1 LAQISWITGVH
12 LILSDNEK
20 ELDINKGVDQSGYPH
35 LMRAATYAS
44 VAVASILILIKTG
57 AWFATDSLSLLSS
70 LVDSILDAGA
80 SLVNLFAVSHALQP
94 ADKEHRFGH
103 GKAEALASLAQA
115 AFIAGSGAFLLLESV
130 DRFVKPQEI
139 SNSDIGIVVMVI
151 SIVMTLLLVGFQ
163 TYVVRRT
170 KSIAINADSLHYRA
184 DILVNIAVI
193 TSLVCSV
200 NLGWTMADPI
210 FALLIICYMSVG
222 SYKIGAQALDVLMD
236 REFPDEDRKRI
247 KEIAE
252 SHESVLNVHDMRTR
266 SSGATSFIEFH
277 AEMPKD
283 ISLSEAH
290 EIADEVM
297 YMVEE
302 VFPNTEVLIHQDPE
316 GVDERRDVI

>member
-1 LAQISWITGVH
+1 MN
-12 LILSDNEK
+12 DNK
-20 ELDINKGVDQSGYPH
+20 KKLDTNAEVTQLRNER

-44 VAVASILILIKTG
+44 VTVASLLILIKMS
-57 AWFATDSLSLLSS
+57 AWFVTGSLSLLSS

-80 SLVNLFAVSHALQP
+80 SLVNLIAVRHALQP

-115 AFIAGSGAFLLLESV
+115 AFIAGSGVFLLLESV
-130 DRFVKPQEI
+130 DRFAKPQEI
-139 SNSDIGIVVMVI
+139 SNSDTGIGVMVI
-151 SIVMTLLLVGFQ
+151 AIIMTLLLVGFQ
-163 TYVVRRT
+163 TYVVKKT
-170 KSIAINADSLHYRA
+170 NSIAISADSLHYRA
-184 DILVNIAVI
+184 DILVNVAVI
-193 TSLVCSV
+193 ISLILSAK
-200 NLGWTMADPI
+200 LQWTMADPI
-210 FALLIICYMSVG
+210 FAVLIVFYMSIG
-222 SYKIGAQALDVLMD
+222 AYKIGGQAFDVLMD

-247 KEIAE
+247 KDIAE
-252 SHESVLNVHDMRTR
+252 GHEKVLNVHDMRTR
-266 SSGATSFIEFH
+266 SSGATSFIQFH

-316 GVDERRDVI
+316 GVDERRDAVS

>member
-1 LAQISWITGVH
+1 MN
-12 LILSDNEK
+12 DNK
-20 ELDINKGVDQSGYPH
+20 KKLDTNAEVTQLRNER
-35 LMRAATYAS
+35 LMRAATYVS
-44 VAVASILILIKTG
+44 VTVAFLLILIKMS
-57 AWFATDSLSLLSS
+57 AWFVTGSLSLLSS

-80 SLVNLFAVSHALQP
+80 SLVNLIAVRHALQP

-115 AFIAGSGAFLLLESV
+115 AFIAGSGVFLLLESV

-139 SNSDIGIVVMVI
+139 SNSDTGIGVMVI
-151 SIVMTLLLVGFQ
+151 AIIMTLLLVGFQ
-163 TYVVRRT
+163 TYVVKKT
-170 KSIAINADSLHYRA
+170 NSIAISADSLHYRA
-184 DILVNIAVI
+184 DILVNVAVI
-193 TSLVCSV
+193 ISLILSAK
-200 NLGWTMADPI
+200 LQWTMADPI
-210 FALLIICYMSVG
+210 FAVLIVFYMSFG
-222 SYKIGAQALDVLMD
+222 AYKIGGQAFDVLMD

-247 KEIAE
+247 KDIAE
-252 SHESVLNVHDMRTR
+252 GHEKVLNVHDMRTR
-266 SSGATSFIEFH
+266 SSGATSFIQFH

-316 GVDERRDVI
+316 GVDERRDAVS

>member
-1 LAQISWITGVH
+1 LN
-12 LILSDNEK
+12 DNK
-20 ELDINKGVDQSGYPH
+20 KKLDTNAEVTQLRNER

-44 VAVASILILIKTG
+44 VTVASLLILIKMS
-57 AWFATDSLSLLSS
+57 AWFVTGSLSLLSS

-80 SLVNLFAVSHALQP
+80 SLVNLIAVRHALQP

-115 AFIAGSGAFLLLESV
+115 AFIAGSGVFLLLESV
-130 DRFVKPQEI
+130 DRFAKPQEI
-139 SNSDIGIVVMVI
+139 SNSDTGIGVMVI
-151 SIVMTLLLVGFQ
+151 AIIMTLLLVSFQ
-163 TYVVRRT
+163 TYVVKKT
-170 KSIAINADSLHYRA
+170 NSIAISADSLHYRA
-184 DILVNIAVI
+184 DILVNVAVI
-193 TSLVCSV
+193 ISLILSAK
-200 NLGWTMADPI
+200 LQWTMADPI
-210 FALLIICYMSVG
+210 FAVLIVVYMSIG
-222 SYKIGAQALDVLMD
+222 AYKIGGQAFDVLMD

-247 KEIAE
+247 KDIAE
-252 SHESVLNVHDMRTR
+252 GHEKVLNVHDMRTR
-266 SSGATSFIEFH
+266 SSGATSFIQFH

-316 GVDERRDVI
+316 GVDERRDAVS

>member
-1 LAQISWITGVH
+1 LN
-12 LILSDNEK
+12 DNK
-20 ELDINKGVDQSGYPH
+20 KKLDTNAEATQLRNER

-44 VAVASILILIKTG
+44 VTVASLLILIKMS
-57 AWFATDSLSLLSS
+57 AWFVTGSLSLLSS

-80 SLVNLFAVSHALQP
+80 SLVNLIAVRHALQP

-115 AFIAGSGAFLLLESV
+115 AFIAGSGVFLLLESV
-130 DRFVKPQEI
+130 DRFAKPQEI
-139 SNSDIGIVVMVI
+139 SNSDTGIGVMVI
-151 SIVMTLLLVGFQ
+151 AIIMTLLLVGFQ
-163 TYVVRRT
+163 TYVVKKT
-170 KSIAINADSLHYRA
+170 SSIAISADSLHYRA
-184 DILVNIAVI
+184 DILVNVAVI
-193 TSLVCSV
+193 ISLILSAK
-200 NLGWTMADPI
+200 LQWTMADPI
-210 FALLIICYMSVG
+210 FAVLIVVYMSIG
-222 SYKIGAQALDVLMD
+222 AYKIGGQAFDVLMD

-247 KEIAE
+247 KDIAE
-252 SHESVLNVHDMRTR
+252 GHEKVLNVHDMRTR
-266 SSGATSFIEFH
+266 SSGATSFIQFH

-316 GVDERRDVI
+316 GVDERRDAVS

>member
-1 LAQISWITGVH
+1 MNG
-12 LILSDNEK
+12 K
-20 ELDINKGVDQSGYPH
+20 ETLDEDKEVTKLRHAG

-44 VAVASILILIKTG
+44 VTVASLLILVKTT

-70 LVDSILDAGA
+70 LVDSILDAGT

-139 SNSDIGIVVMVI
+139 SNSDTGILVMAI
-151 SIVMTLLLVGFQ
+151 SIVTTLLLVGFQ
-163 TYVVRRT
+163 TYVVNKT
-170 KSIAINADSLHYRA
+170 NSIAINADSLHYRA

-193 TSLVCSV
+193 VSLILSV
-200 NLGWTMADPI
+200 NLQWTMADPI
-210 FALLIICYMSVG
+210 FALLIILYMSIG
-222 SYKIGAQALDVLMD
+222 AYKIGVQALDVLMD
-236 REFPDEDRKRI
+236 REFPDEDRARI

-266 SSGATSFIEFH
+266 SSGATSFIQFH

-283 ISLSEAH
+283 ILLSEAH

-297 YMVEE
+297 YMVEKA
-302 VFPNTEVLIHQDPE
+302 FPNTEVLIHQDPE
-316 GVDERRDVI
+316 GVDERRDVV

>member
-1 LAQISWITGVH
+1 MN
-12 LILSDNEK
+12 DNK
-20 ELDINKGVDQSGYPH
+20 KKLDTNAEVTQLRNER

-44 VAVASILILIKTG
+44 VTVASLLILIKMS
-57 AWFATDSLSLLSS
+57 AWFVTGSLSLLSS

-80 SLVNLFAVSHALQP
+80 SLVNLIAVRHALQP

-115 AFIAGSGAFLLLESV
+115 AFIAGSGVFLLLESV
-130 DRFVKPQEI
+130 DRFAKPQEI
-139 SNSDIGIVVMVI
+139 SNSDTGIGVMVI
-151 SIVMTLLLVGFQ
+151 AIIMTLLLVGFQ
-163 TYVVRRT
+163 TYVVKKT
-170 KSIAINADSLHYRA
+170 NSIAISADSLHYRA
-184 DILVNIAVI
+184 DILVNVAVI
-193 TSLVCSV
+193 ISLILSAK
-200 NLGWTMADPI
+200 LQWTMADPI
-210 FALLIICYMSVG
+210 FAVLIVIYMSIG
-222 SYKIGAQALDVLMD
+222 AYKIGGQAFDVLMD

-247 KEIAE
+247 KDIAE
-252 SHESVLNVHDMRTR
+252 GHEKVLNVHDMRTR
-266 SSGATSFIEFH
+266 SSGATSFIQFH

-316 GVDERRDVI
+316 GVDERRDAVS

>member
-1 LAQISWITGVH
+1 MN
-12 LILSDNEK
+12 DNK
-20 ELDINKGVDQSGYPH
+20 KKLDINAEVTQLRNER

-44 VAVASILILIKTG
+44 VTVASLLILIKMS
-57 AWFATDSLSLLSS
+57 AWFVTGSLSLLSS

-80 SLVNLFAVSHALQP
+80 SLVNLIAVRHALQP

-115 AFIAGSGAFLLLESV
+115 AFIAGSGVFLLLESV
-130 DRFVKPQEI
+130 DRFAKPQEI
-139 SNSDIGIVVMVI
+139 SNSDTGIGVMVI
-151 SIVMTLLLVGFQ
+151 AIIMTLLLVSFQ
-163 TYVVRRT
+163 TYVVKKT
-170 KSIAINADSLHYRA
+170 NSIAISADSLHYRA
-184 DILVNIAVI
+184 DILVNVAVI
-193 TSLVCSV
+193 ISLILSAK
-200 NLGWTMADPI
+200 LQWTMADPI
-210 FALLIICYMSVG
+210 FAVLIVVYMSIG
-222 SYKIGAQALDVLMD
+222 AYKIGGQAFDVLMD

-247 KEIAE
+247 KDIAE
-252 SHESVLNVHDMRTR
+252 GHEKVLNVHDMRTR
-266 SSGATSFIEFH
+266 SSGATSFIQFH

-316 GVDERRDVI
+316 GVDERRDAVS

>member
-1 LAQISWITGVH
+1 MN
-12 LILSDNEK
+12 DNK
-20 ELDINKGVDQSGYPH
+20 KKLDTNAEVTQLRNER

-44 VAVASILILIKTG
+44 VTVASLLILIKMS
-57 AWFATDSLSLLSS
+57 AWFVTGSLSLLSS

-80 SLVNLFAVSHALQP
+80 SLVNLIAVRHALQP

-115 AFIAGSGAFLLLESV
+115 AFIAGSGVFLLLESV
-130 DRFVKPQEI
+130 DRFAKPQEI
-139 SNSDIGIVVMVI
+139 SNSDTGIGVMVI
-151 SIVMTLLLVGFQ
+151 AIIMTLLLVSFQ
-163 TYVVRRT
+163 TYVVKKT
-170 KSIAINADSLHYRA
+170 NSIAISADSLHYRA
-184 DILVNIAVI
+184 DILVNVAVI
-193 TSLVCSV
+193 ISLILSAK
-200 NLGWTMADPI
+200 LQWTMADPI
-210 FALLIICYMSVG
+210 FAVLIVFYMSIG
-222 SYKIGAQALDVLMD
+222 AYKIGGQAFDVLMD

-247 KEIAE
+247 KDIAE
-252 SHESVLNVHDMRTR
+252 GHEKVLNVHDMRTR
-266 SSGATSFIEFH
+266 SSGATSFIQFH

-316 GVDERRDVI
+316 GVDERRDAVS

>member
-1 LAQISWITGVH
+1 
-12 LILSDNEK
+12 
-20 ELDINKGVDQSGYPH
+20 
-35 LMRAATYAS
+35 MRAATYAS
-44 VAVASILILIKTG
+44 VAVASVLILIKTG

-94 ADKEHRFGH
+94 ADNEHRFGH
-103 GKAEALASLAQA
+103 GKAEALASLTQA

-163 TYVVRRT
+163 TYVVSKT

-193 TSLVCSV
+193 ASLILSV

-210 FALLIICYMSVG
+210 FALLIIFYMSIG
-222 SYKIGAQALDVLMD
+222 AYKIGVQALDVLMD

-266 SSGATSFIEFH
+266 SSGATSFIQFH
-277 AEMPKD
+277 AEMPKN

>member
-1 LAQISWITGVH
+1 MN
-12 LILSDNEK
+12 DNK
-20 ELDINKGVDQSGYPH
+20 KKLDINAEVTQLRNER

-44 VAVASILILIKTG
+44 VTVASLLILIKMS
-57 AWFATDSLSLLSS
+57 AWFVTGSLSLLSS

-80 SLVNLFAVSHALQP
+80 SLVNLIAVRHALQP

-115 AFIAGSGAFLLLESV
+115 AFIAGSGVFLLLESV
-130 DRFVKPQEI
+130 DRFAKPQEI
-139 SNSDIGIVVMVI
+139 SNSDTGIGVMVI
-151 SIVMTLLLVGFQ
+151 AIIMTLLLVGFQ
-163 TYVVRRT
+163 TYVVKKT
-170 KSIAINADSLHYRA
+170 NSIAISADSLHYRA
-184 DILVNIAVI
+184 DILVNVAVI
-193 TSLVCSV
+193 ISLILSAK
-200 NLGWTMADPI
+200 LQWTMADPI
-210 FALLIICYMSVG
+210 FAVLIVIYMSIG
-222 SYKIGAQALDVLMD
+222 AYKIGGQAFDVLMD

-247 KEIAE
+247 KDIAE
-252 SHESVLNVHDMRTR
+252 GHEKVLNVHDMRTR
-266 SSGATSFIEFH
+266 SSGATSFIQFH

-316 GVDERRDVI
+316 GVDERRDAVS

>member
-1 LAQISWITGVH
+1 MN
-12 LILSDNEK
+12 DNK
-20 ELDINKGVDQSGYPH
+20 KKLDTNAEVTQLRNER

-44 VAVASILILIKTG
+44 VTVASLLILIKMS
-57 AWFATDSLSLLSS
+57 AWFVTGSLSLLSS

-80 SLVNLFAVSHALQP
+80 SLVNLIAVRHALQP

-115 AFIAGSGAFLLLESV
+115 AFIAGSGVFLLLESV
-130 DRFVKPQEI
+130 DRFAKPQEI
-139 SNSDIGIVVMVI
+139 SNSDTGIGVMVI
-151 SIVMTLLLVGFQ
+151 AIIMTLLLVSFQ
-163 TYVVRRT
+163 TYVVKKT
-170 KSIAINADSLHYRA
+170 NSIAISADSLHYRA
-184 DILVNIAVI
+184 DILVNVAVI
-193 TSLVCSV
+193 ISLILSAK
-200 NLGWTMADPI
+200 LQWTMADPI
-210 FALLIICYMSVG
+210 FAVLIVVYMSIG
-222 SYKIGAQALDVLMD
+222 AYKIGGQAFDVLMD

-247 KEIAE
+247 KDIAE
-252 SHESVLNVHDMRTR
+252 GHEKVLNVHDMRTR
-266 SSGATSFIEFH
+266 SSGATSFIQFH

-316 GVDERRDVI
+316 GVDERRDAVS

>member
-1 LAQISWITGVH
+1 
-12 LILSDNEK
+12 
-20 ELDINKGVDQSGYPH
+20 
-35 LMRAATYAS
+35 M
-44 VAVASILILIKTG
+44 G
-57 AWFATDSLSLLSS
+57 AWFATGSLSLLSS

-80 SLVNLFAVSHALQP
+80 SLVNLIAVRHALQP

-130 DRFVKPQEI
+130 DRFAKPHEI
-139 SNSDIGIVVMVI
+139 SNGDTGIGVMAI
-151 SIVMTLLLVGFQ
+151 AIVMTLLLVGFQ
-163 TYVVRRT
+163 TYVVNKT
-170 KSIAINADSLHYRA
+170 NSIAIKADSLHYRA
-184 DILVNIAVI
+184 DILVNVAVI
-193 TSLVCSV
+193 ISLILSA
-200 NLGWTMADPI
+200 NLQWTMADPI
-210 FALLIICYMSVG
+210 FALLIILYMSIG
-222 SYKIGAQALDVLMD
+222 AYKIGGQALDVLMD

-247 KEIAE
+247 KNIAE
-252 SHESVLNVHDMRTR
+252 SHEKVLNVHDMRTR
-266 SSGATSFIEFH
+266 SSGATSFIQFH

-316 GVDERRDVI
+316 GVDERRDAV

>member
-1 LAQISWITGVH
+1 M
-12 LILSDNEK
+12 NETLNGTK
-20 ELDINKGVDQSGYPH
+20 ELDEEKEVTQLRH
-35 LMRAATYAS
+35 ARLMRSATYAS
-44 VAVASILILIKTG
+44 VTVASLLILVKTS

-130 DRFVKPQEI
+130 DRFVKPQEV
-139 SNSDIGIVVMVI
+139 SNSDTGILVMAI

-163 TYVVRRT
+163 TYVVNKT
-170 KSIAINADSLHYRA
+170 NSIAINADSIHYRA

-193 TSLVCSV
+193 VSLILSV
-200 NLGWTMADPI
+200 NLQWTMADPI
-210 FALLIICYMSVG
+210 FALFIILYMSIG
-222 SYKIGAQALDVLMD
+222 AYKIGVQALNVLMD
-236 REFPDEDRKRI
+236 RELPDEDRKRI

-266 SSGATSFIEFH
+266 SSGATSFIQFH

-283 ISLSEAH
+283 ILLSEAH

-297 YMVEE
+297 YMVEKA
-302 VFPNTEVLIHQDPE
+302 FPNTEVLIHQDPE
-316 GVDERRDVI
+316 DLDERRDAV

>member
-1 LAQISWITGVH
+1 LNDNKK
-12 LILSDNEK
+12 ILDTNAEATQLRNER
-20 ELDINKGVDQSGYPH
+20 

-44 VAVASILILIKTG
+44 VTVASLLILIKMS
-57 AWFATDSLSLLSS
+57 AWFVTGSLSLLSS

-80 SLVNLFAVSHALQP
+80 SLVNLIAVRHALQP

-115 AFIAGSGAFLLLESV
+115 AFIAGSGVFLLLESV
-130 DRFVKPQEI
+130 DRFAKPQEI
-139 SNSDIGIVVMVI
+139 SNSDTGIGVMVI
-151 SIVMTLLLVGFQ
+151 AIIMTLLLVGFQ
-163 TYVVRRT
+163 TYVVKKT
-170 KSIAINADSLHYRA
+170 NSIAISADSLHYRA
-184 DILVNIAVI
+184 DILVNVAVI
-193 TSLVCSV
+193 ISLILSAK
-200 NLGWTMADPI
+200 LQWTMADPI
-210 FALLIICYMSVG
+210 FAVLIVVYMSIG
-222 SYKIGAQALDVLMD
+222 AYKIGGQAFDVLMD

-247 KEIAE
+247 KDIAE
-252 SHESVLNVHDMRTR
+252 GHEKVLNVHDMRTR
-266 SSGATSFIEFH
+266 SSGATSFIQFH

-316 GVDERRDVI
+316 GVDERRDAVS

>member
-1 LAQISWITGVH
+1 LNG
-12 LILSDNEK
+12 K
-20 ELDINKGVDQSGYPH
+20 ETLDEDKEVTKLRHAG

-44 VAVASILILIKTG
+44 VTVASLLILVKTT

-139 SNSDIGIVVMVI
+139 SNSDTGILVMAI
-151 SIVMTLLLVGFQ
+151 SIVTTLLLVGFQ
-163 TYVVRRT
+163 TYVVNKT
-170 KSIAINADSLHYRA
+170 NSIAINADSLHYRA

-193 TSLVCSV
+193 VSLILSV
-200 NLGWTMADPI
+200 NLQWTMADPI
-210 FALLIICYMSVG
+210 FALLIILYMSIG
-222 SYKIGAQALDVLMD
+222 AYKIGVQALDVLMD
-236 REFPDEDRKRI
+236 REFPDEDRARI

-266 SSGATSFIEFH
+266 SSGATSFIQFH

-283 ISLSEAH
+283 ILLSEAH

-297 YMVEE
+297 YMVEKA
-302 VFPNTEVLIHQDPE
+302 FPNTEVLIHQDPE
-316 GVDERRDVI
+316 DVDERHDVV